1 MKKVRTLLSLL
12 SMSFLVGCANP
23 IKSSSPIG
31 YTSGTGTDYYSTSSS
46 ESSSSSTPVSVSIF
60 ENNVYYT
67 GIGDIDIGTNISGL
81 GMSNGR
87 RDVNFRFSEFGE
99 KEFIAQPIENEKNY
113 VRFWYDGTVII
124 EKMNYNVCFA
134 SDVNND
140 GYREIITLLDRDILI
155 VYDAFNNREM
165 FHKSLHYDELSSF
178 YNPGILYSYQFWI
191 YNEKLLLWIYDGS
204 ASQEVYDYAY
214 LVFNSETNSLEVEPQ
229 NMFDLESMNF
239 VSLYNGEN
247 MMNPDANG
255 VYTIQKGVRYTINI
269 LFNRK
274 ENADPNKIIETFS
287 TSKNYLS
294 QGGIYAKL
302 SEYFLSSSMES
313 FVKNSKGN
321 GFDKF
326 EIKFKLDA
334 GTEYS
339 PEGELTIYYV
349 GFSCSIKYKLAN

>member
-1 MKKVRTLLSLL
+1 MKHFKSTLALFSLAIL
-12 SMSFLVGCANP
+12 LGCTANNA
-23 IKSSSPIG
+23 ISSPN
-31 YTSGTGTDYYSTSSS
+31 TTSSS
-46 ESSSSSTPVSVSIF
+46 QTSASKVPASSSVDG
-60 ENNVYYT
+60 NKVYFT
-67 GIGDIDIGTNISGL
+67 GQTAIDIGKMISFL
-81 GMSNGR
+81 GSPYNSI
-87 RDVNFRFSEFGE
+87 FILEEFGD
-99 KEFIAQPIENEKNY
+99 KEFAASGVSGDNNHVDFY
-113 VRFWYDGTVII
+113 YDGQKII
-124 EKMNYNVCFA
+124 EKMNNNICFA

-178 YNPGILYSYQFWI
+178 YNPRILYSYQFWI

-302 SEYFLSSSMES
+302 SEYFLSPSMES

-339 PEGELTIYYV
+339 HEGELTIYYV